1 LYCRRVL
8 RGNCAADE
16 GNYFRP
22 EQMDEY
28 QDCDCG
34 SDVFLL
40 LVSKLLHGLVSF
52 GGI

>member
-1 LYCRRVL
+1 MCGNRGLYERD
-8 RGNCAADE
+8 N
-16 GNYFRP
+16 FRP
-22 EQMDEY
+22 EQMDE
-28 QDCDCG
+28 QEDCDCG